1 MIRILNDPYVKKAES
16 HGYRA
21 RSHFKILEIDQKFRL
36 IKKNTKVLDLGSSP
50 GAWSEYA
57 VQISGKNNVCAID
70 CNDMEPIDGV
80 FFKKENILTNSF
92 LENPK
97 DFFGN

>member
-1 MIRILNDPYVKKAES
+1 M
-16 HGYRA
+16 
-21 RSHFKILEIDQKFRL
+21 
-36 IKKNTKVLDLGSSP
+36 GSSP

-80 FFKKENILTNSF
+80 FFKKVNILTNSF

-97 DFFGN
+97 DFLGN